1 MNLNKIEDLMTMV
14 GTKMKEDTISDKEY
28 LVFVAN
34 LLISFGKTGMDSMN
48 KFPDVNINDSVSVEL
63 TLNQNP
69 NDVHLSSVLQGHA
82 ILKWSE
88 SVE

>member
-1 MNLNKIEDLMTMV
+1 MTIV
-14 GTKMKEDTISDKEY
+14 GVKMKTDVFSDKEY

-34 LLISFGKTGMDSMN
+34 LLISFGKSGLDTLR
-48 KFPDVNINDSVSVEL
+48 KFTDVDINNSVAVEL

-69 NDVHLSSVLQGHA
+69 DDVHLSSILQGHVL
-82 ILKWSE
+82 LKWSE